1 MSIRLTLW
9 LLIIIVFSWFTVL
22 PVSLFAKEVTFR
34 GKVIDY
40 DTKEP
45 IAGAV
50 VVASWLEARPTI
62 SGESTRL
69 KDVKETLTDRN
80 GEWSITGE
88 EGQPNT
94 EHPYYHFFTG
104 TYYTRTPSFI
114 IFKPGYCSWPEG
126 FYIEAC
132 QGKMK
137 SIGEFTVTRTFEL
150 PKLTRRERMIMIRNI
165 PSLGMA
171 SGSIESLPLFKR
183 LVEQEESEIPGR

>member
-1 MSIRLTLW
+1 MSRRVSLW
-9 LLIIIVFSWFTVL
+9 LLTINSIFLLFAM
-22 PVSLFAKEVTFR
+22 PVSISAKDITFR
-34 GKVIDY
+34 GRVIDSE
-40 DTKEP
+40 TKEP
-45 IAGAV
+45 IEGVV

-69 KDVKETLTDRN
+69 KDVRETLTDRN